1 MVSRREL
8 FSGVR
13 GIIAERDEETADFDT
28 TCIFQDLLGE
38 KNPMFSPDLPVPDDK
53 AAEILSLAKR
63 RSEGYPLQYLLGQ
76 WEFWGCNFR
85 IGEGVLIPRPDTET
99 LVEQV
104 LDICCRE
111 KLTAPKI
118 ADLCSGSGCIAVALK
133 KELPQADVWAVELSE
148 AALGYLKENTV
159 LNGCED
165 IHIIHGDVLKKETAR
180 SVMGLDILV
189 SNPPYLTAADM
200 SELQTEVRYE
210 PASALFGGDD
220 GLGFYRAITGLWK
233 TSVKEGG
240 FIAYEFGM
248 GQHDD
253 VRKILEGSGFTD
265 VELRRDGGGIIRT
278 AAARNIFESKPAL
291 I

>member
-104 LDICCRE
+104 LDICRRE

-118 ADLCSGSGCIAVALK
+118 ADLCSGSGC
-133 KELPQADVWAVELSE
+133 
-148 AALGYLKENTV
+148 
-159 LNGCED
+159 
-165 IHIIHGDVLKKETAR
+165 
-180 SVMGLDILV
+180 
-189 SNPPYLTAADM
+189 
-200 SELQTEVRYE
+200 
-210 PASALFGGDD
+210 
-220 GLGFYRAITGLWK
+220 RA
-233 TSVKEGG
+233 
-240 FIAYEFGM
+240 
-248 GQHDD
+248 
-253 VRKILEGSGFTD
+253 
-265 VELRRDGGGIIRT
+265 
-278 AAARNIFESKPAL
+278 
-291 I
+291 